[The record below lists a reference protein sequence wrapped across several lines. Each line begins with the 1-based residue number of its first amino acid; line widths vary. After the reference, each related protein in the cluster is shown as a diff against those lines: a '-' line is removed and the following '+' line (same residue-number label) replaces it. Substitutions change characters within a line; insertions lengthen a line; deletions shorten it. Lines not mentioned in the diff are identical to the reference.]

1 MSWLDSGSHVDT
13 LIIEG
18 ANILELDI
26 EAEEKP
32 ALSSSLTE
40 PFVDPAIVSYGRPED
55 TNLSTTKISPI
66 ECRPSPPTDYSSKTF
81 GSKPLF
87 ITHAAESKPTIPF
100 QTKPKEGV
108 LQQNT
113 AHEAVAS
120 ATLAGPFNDISIQD
134 PDDIQHEEYTNTTNR
149 VLLEEATSVPA
160 ENGFPAQPP
169 TKPAGRRNRRGTQRG
184 KAAFT
189 GRDAFGKGQI
199 HSIQPDLLRDQQR
212 AKTVKDR
219 SQAPPTVTPSHFD
232 NLPSKPPSQLHVPST
247 KRKSRRHLKAR
258 EDRNGWA
265 TGEASDI
272 QDMGDFDFEGNLSK
286 FDKRK
291 VFEKIRQEDTT
302 ADEERLVSFN
312 RVHARPGTNGGKNL
326 HYSENVLDSPNP
338 NGHLAWN
345 NGDSEDEMSDSKLSS
360 RRSSRRNL
368 RRRKT
373 PSRKGSAIQTGD
385 QQLVASSLPLDP
397 VAKARY
403 SSNDQAGSPQR
414 LSNPPIPRL
423 SGSNDPLK
431 PSLRILPSNRT
442 CPSLTPLQMVELEQ
456 LAMSEL
462 GLTEDMI
469 TENAGRGIA
478 ETARKL
484 INVQSGTSST
494 NNQIMPLI
502 FIMAGNHRSGARA
515 IAAGRHL
522 LNHHTRV
529 VICVL
534 GHEREEHL
542 IDSVRRQLVI
552 YRNCGGL
559 TSKPD
564 ELVHSLQH
572 LQAPRSLIIDALLG
586 IHASF
591 DDLRMDDQAAYSQ
604 LGKWA
609 NSAEFSALSIDI
621 PSGLDASSGKPIPRS
636 YFQPDD
642 TDEIKGIPTVET
654 DLVIHAD
661 FVLSLGAPKIGL
673 LTALNRSPAH
683 EKWGL
688 FLTDIGI
695 NNIAWEKFGTK
706 RSHGVDFGSEWVMS
720 LRYKLGE
727 D

>member
-1 MSWLDSGSHVDT
+1 MCWLDSGFHVDT
-13 LIIEG
+13 LIIDG

-55 TNLSTTKISPI
+55 TNLSTTKVSPP
-66 ECRPSPPTDYSSKTF
+66 ESRPSPPTDYSSKKVGKNPF
-81 GSKPLF
+81 S
-87 ITHAAESKPTIPF
+87 ITHTAESKPTIPF
-100 QTKPKEGV
+100 GTKPKEGA
-108 LQQNT
+108 LQQT
-113 AHEAVAS
+113 TTHEGVAS

-134 PDDIQHEEYTNTTNR
+134 ADDIQHEEYTNT
-149 VLLEEATSVPA
+149 EAILAPA

-169 TKPAGRRNRRGTQRG
+169 TKPSGRRNRRGTQRG

-189 GRDAFGKGQI
+189 GRDTLGNGQLR
-199 HSIQPDLLRDQQR
+199 SIQPDLIRDQQG
-212 AKTVKDR
+212 AKMVKDW
-219 SQAPPTVTPSHFD
+219 SQAPHTVTASHSE
-232 NLPSKPPSQLHVPST
+232 NHPSKPPSQLNVPAT
-247 KRKSRRHLKAR
+247 KRKSRRHMKVR

-302 ADEERLVSFN
+302 ADEERLVTFN
-312 RVHARPGTNGGKNL
+312 RVHARLGTDGGKNL
-326 HYSENVLDSPNP
+326 HYSENVLDSPKP

-345 NGDSEDEMSDSKLSS
+345 NGDSEDEDEMSESKLSS

-385 QQLVASSLPLDP
+385 QQLTASSLPLDP
-397 VAKARY
+397 LAKARY
-403 SSNDQAGSPQR
+403 SSTDQAGSPK
-414 LSNPPIPRL
+414 LPSNPLVPRP

-456 LAMSEL
+456 LATSEL

-494 NNQIMPLI
+494 NDQVMPLI

-529 VICVL
+529 VVCVL

-542 IDSVRRQLVI
+542 IESVRRQLVI

-591 DDLRMDDQAAYSQ
+591 DDLRMDDQTAYSQ
-604 LGKWA
+604 LSKWA

-621 PSGLDASSGKPIPRS
+621 PSGLDASSGKPCPRS
-636 YFQPDD
+636 FQPYD
-642 TDEIKGIPTVET
+642 TYETTGIPTVET
-654 DLVIHAD
+654 DFVIHAD
-661 FVLSLGAPKIGL
+661 FVLSLGAPKVGL
-673 LTALNRSPAH
+673 LTALNRTPAH

-706 RSHGVDFGSEWVMS
+706 RSHGVDYGSEWVMS